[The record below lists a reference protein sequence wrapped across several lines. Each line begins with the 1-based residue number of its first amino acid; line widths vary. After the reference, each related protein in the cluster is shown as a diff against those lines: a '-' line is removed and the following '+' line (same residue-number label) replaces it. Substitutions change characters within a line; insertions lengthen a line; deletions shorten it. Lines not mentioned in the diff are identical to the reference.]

1 MDTWG
6 HIVTYVNANKTRNKD
21 WMPTAGSALIMDK
34 KRRSTNNKSMKK
46 KLKHKNK
53 QQRKNIS
60 AVNVGN
66 ILKMLGNLL
75 QVIRSAIELIQYTI
89 SLF

>member
-1 MDTWG
+1 
-6 HIVTYVNANKTRNKD
+6 
-21 WMPTAGSALIMDK
+21 
-34 KRRSTNNKSMKK
+34 MKK
-46 KLKHKNK
+46 KLRHKNK